1 MPIPHFWFAILTCI
15 NLATDLPG
23 VYKVLTT
30 NLAQP
35 LPPGTVFR
43 VNTGAPIPPGADAVI
58 MVEDTVIK
66 STHKD
71 REGGDLEEAEIQTL
85 AQIPKGENIRLP
97 GSDVK
102 AGDLVIS
109 KDTIL
114 DGLGGDIGT
123 LAFVGKEEV
132 RTPQSAH
139 PVRSHGPY
147 ATGPGHS
154 QTRCSNS
161 EHRKRNCRRA
171 RWPKDINRVLGWDM
185 GHQSPLIT
193 NRPRGPWL

>member
-1 MPIPHFWFAILTCI
+1 VYFNLLIISFELAVLIRTV
-15 NLATDLPG
+15 LATDPPG

-71 REGGDLEEAEIQTL
+71 GEGGDLEEAEIETL

-102 AGDLVIS
+102 AGDLVLS

-114 DGLGGDIGT
+114 DGLGADVGT
-123 LAFVGKEEV
+123 LAFVGKKEV
-132 RTPQSAH
+132 HAACYKHRLH
-139 PVRSHGPY
+139 SHGPY
-147 ATGPGHS
+147 TTGSRHL
-154 QTRCSNS
+154 QTRGGDF
-161 EHRKRNCRRA
+161 EHRKRNR
-171 RWPKDINRVLGWDM
+171 
-185 GHQSPLIT
+185 
-193 NRPRGPWL
+193 

>member
-1 MPIPHFWFAILTCI
+1 MRI

-23 VYKVLTT
+23 VYKVLAT

-35 LPPGTVFR
+35 LPPGAVSR
-43 VNTGAPIPPGADAVI
+43 VNTGAPIPSGADAVI
-58 MVEDTVIK
+58 MVEDTIIK

-109 KDTIL
+109 KNTII

-123 LAFVGKEEV
+123 LAFVGKKEV
-132 RTPQSAH
+132 CAPQCAH

-154 QTRCSNS
+154 QTRCSDS

-171 RWPKDINRVLGWDM
+171 RWPKDFNRDLGWDM
-185 GHQSPLIT
+185 GHQSSLVT
-193 NRPRGPWL
+193 NRA

>member
-1 MPIPHFWFAILTCI
+1 MCI

-23 VYKVLTT
+23 VYKVLAT

-58 MVEDTVIK
+58 MVEDTIIK

-109 KDTIL
+109 TDTIL

-123 LAFVGKEEV
+123 LAFVGKKEV

-147 ATGPGHS
+147 ATGSGHS
-154 QTRCSNS
+154 QTRCGNS
-161 EHRKRNCRRA
+161 EHRERNCRRA
-171 RWPKDINRVLGWDM
+171 WWPKDINRVLGWDM
-185 GHQSPLIT
+185 GHQSSLIT
-193 NRPRGPWL
+193 NRP